1 MYISLKTL
9 QPNRMWCKGSSSHF
23 LFLLFCGCV
32 LNLFPFLGHGQ
43 KFEIGLSCFF
53 IWENVVIIF
62 LPPSIRLKKGK
73 TQVYNNNII
82 NIPFISI
89 TSNSQS
95 EEISVLSWYPWCPDI
110 NATFSSHS
118 NDLLKPPRHVNWLFL
133 HMKHPICNLECLT
146 PSSVWIFLLFLTFC
160 GISFSTLAWDSSSP
174 WSL

>member
-1 MYISLKTL
+1 
-9 QPNRMWCKGSSSHF
+9 MWCKGSSSHF
-23 LFLLFCGCV
+23 LFLLFCGCF

-53 IWENVVIIF
+53 VWENVVIIF
-62 LPPSIRLKKGK
+62 LPTSIRLKKEK
-73 TQVYNNNII
+73 HKFTKIKIKN

-89 TSNSQS
+89 TKKFSQIK
-95 EEISVLSWYPWCPDI
+95 ISVLSLMPLSVLILMTCWNNQGIYTGYFLHQGI
-110 NATFSSHS
+110 YTGY
-118 NDLLKPPRHVNWLFL
+118 FL
-133 HMKHPICNLECLT
+133 HMKQPICNLECLT